1 MKSVIGV
8 MALTLSSSV
17 YAVQC
22 NVDIENEV
30 HLNGSDLEIYKDGTP
45 KVLINDDN
53 HLYIHGEKI
62 QLDDKQQQA
71 IEEYREKMNAYL
83 PRAKDIAND
92 GLNLANDIIDD
103 VSVSFDNSE
112 SFNKVKTALEA
123 FFADVEA
130 RYYQGD
136 EFVLQKD
143 AFDSFIQNWQKDFDK
158 AQEVFNSEF
167 FTSAFDAMSE
177 KMKQDG
183 GINFTE
189 LANKMAEL
197 KEKLAAKVTEQSIV
211 IEKEAQIYCESLDE
225 VAEQEQEL
233 HEKIPELKNYQVFT
247 I

>member
-1 MKSVIGV
+1 MKPIIAITALSISSGV
-8 MALTLSSSV
+8 FA
-17 YAVQC
+17 AQC

-30 HLNGSDLEIYKDGTP
+30 HLNGTALEIYQDGTSN
-45 KVLINDDN
+45 VLINKNND
-53 HLYIHGEKI
+53 LYIHGEKI
-62 QLDDKQQQA
+62 ELDEMQQQA
-71 IEEYREKMNAYL
+71 IESYREKMNVYL

-103 VSVSFDNSE
+103 VSMSFDSSA
-112 SFNKVKTALEA
+112 SFDKVKVALEA

-130 RYYQGD
+130 RYYQDD

-143 AFDSFIQNWQKDFDK
+143 AFDSFVQNWRKDFDK

-177 KMKQDG
+177 KMKQEG

-189 LANKMAEL
+189 LANNMAEL
-197 KEKLAAKVTEQSIV
+197 KERLAAKVAQQSKA
-211 IEKEAQIYCESLDE
+211 IEKEAQNYCESLDE
-225 VAEQEQEL
+225 MAEQEQQL
-233 HEKIPELKNYQVFT
+233 HQTIPELKDYQVFT